1 MSRSFFEDAFIG
13 TLPRILLLPPEM
25 LTSMTS
31 DLPPD
36 PLSELDDEPT
46 STTSAVRARR
56 ASRRVV
62 SSELDDDSDAD
73 SDDEAL
79 DDEGLL
85 DLDEPDAETAAP
97 PKPSRAKPAA
107 KGAATKSSTRGK
119 SKKAAADEDLDEIG
133 PTTERLQKVLASA
146 GLASRRHCEEYILE
160 GRVTVDGKTV
170 RVLGIKVDPETQNVC
185 VDGERVKIERKRH
198 YLVHKP
204 TGVHCTNAD
213 PLGRVRVID
222 LLPESLGRLFT
233 VGRLDE
239 GSEGL
244 ILVTNDGA
252 LAHRLDHPK
261 FQVQRLYRCLVA
273 GTPSDEVLR
282 QLRDGMYFTEGKFR
296 VRDIRRIKTNG
307 KSTILEVVLT
317 EGQNREVRR
326 LFARVGHKVMRLK
339 RIGFGPMRLGDL
351 PIGAYR
357 PLTPVELKVLTHFA
371 TSAPT
376 RRSPAR
382 ARPIRN
388 ATSASRAT
396 KPVTRGHASSRGPKA
411 AVKRSP
417 NPNKRPRKNRG

>member
-1 MSRSFFEDAFIG
+1 M
-13 TLPRILLLPPEM
+13 
-25 LTSMTS
+25 
-31 DLPPD
+31 
-36 PLSELDDEPT
+36 
-46 STTSAVRARR
+46 
-56 ASRRVV
+56 
-62 SSELDDDSDAD
+62 
-73 SDDEAL
+73 
-79 DDEGLL
+79 
-85 DLDEPDAETAAP
+85 
-97 PKPSRAKPAA
+97 
-107 KGAATKSSTRGK
+107 
-119 SKKAAADEDLDEIG
+119 
-133 PTTERLQKVLASA
+133 
-146 GLASRRHCEEYILE
+146 
-160 GRVTVDGKTV
+160 
-170 RVLGIKVDPETQNVC
+170 
-185 VDGERVKIERKRH
+185 
-198 YLVHKP
+198 
-204 TGVHCTNAD
+204 
-213 PLGRVRVID
+213 
-222 LLPESLGRLFT
+222 
-233 VGRLDE
+233 
-239 GSEGL
+239 
-244 ILVTNDGA
+244 
-252 LAHRLDHPK
+252 
-261 FQVQRLYRCLVA
+261 A